1 MENYNLISF
10 TPLNIF
16 EKKYMA
22 HVVALIDNAISYQ
35 ASSDE
40 LSVVCVK

>member
-22 HVVALIDNAISYQ
+22 HVVALIDNAVSYQ
-35 ASSDE
+35 ASEDE
-40 LSVVCVK
+40 LTVVNVK